1 MQELLKS
8 RFWRKMS
15 PYPHMN
21 VVSIQHK
28 KEGNKQ
34 IYKHFRCIQGC
45 MSYWREIGSMR
56 EVLSWYSCCFIR
68 KKMKISNF
76 HQVHAA
82 PGSRWV
88 SSFGLRS
95 STALLGALWLVS
107 SWPLKRVGLVPKIG
121 NWAILYD
128 KITKGILIWWQMF
141 SRIFP
146 MDTMEFLINIAYILS
161 WWSKYQS
168 FDLLRSDLY

>member
-1 MQELLKS
+1 
-8 RFWRKMS
+8 MS

-21 VVSIQHK
+21 VVSILHK
-28 KEGNKQ
+28 KAGNKQ

-56 EVLSWYSCCFIR
+56 EVLSWHSCCFIR
-68 KKMKISNF
+68 KKNEDIKFSPSACSPRLSLGFFLWIEVF
-76 HQVHAA
+76 HRFIRSPMV
-82 PGSRWV
+82 GS
-88 SSFGLRS
+88 L
-95 STALLGALWLVS
+95 S